1 MQRYLRLVGAQ
12 QNAQRSIKPTAAATL
27 LASFTAHLARKF
39 CTPSTVSD
47 YVTTLGV
54 TATQLSRVYNSKLGV
69 TASRLVQQ
77 TKLYKAPRLLADRG
91 IGIQDVA
98 IRAGFERA
106 PYFTS
111 VFQLQTGQ
119 NPTSFRAQ
127 TRAALCRERPS
138 IAG

>member
-1 MQRYLRLVGAQ
+1 MLNDQL
-12 QNAQRSIKPTAAATL
+12 KPTAAATL
-27 LASFTAHLARKF
+27 FASFTAHLARKF
-39 CTPSTVSD
+39 CTSNTVSD

-54 TATQLSRVYNSKLGV
+54 TATHLSRVYNSKLGV
-69 TASRLVQQ
+69 PASRLVQQ

-98 IRAGFERA
+98 VRVGFQRT

-119 NPTSFRAQ
+119 NPTSFLA
-127 TRAALCRERPS
+127 
-138 IAG
+138 